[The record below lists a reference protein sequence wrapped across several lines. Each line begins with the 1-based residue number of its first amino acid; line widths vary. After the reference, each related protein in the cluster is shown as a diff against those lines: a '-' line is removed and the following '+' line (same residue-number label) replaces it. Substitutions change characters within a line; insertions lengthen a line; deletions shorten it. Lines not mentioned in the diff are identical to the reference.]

1 MEVKILNIE
10 ETIVYKLRNV
20 NDHEKTL
27 IVNGRYFLFE
37 QKSVYVTLVA
47 DKFVRFF
54 TRVKADFG
62 NAVVKEDV
70 TAKVLNKLQGISTSP
85 VLGSY
90 THNENVP
97 NELCNVMVD
106 GTLNFLI
113 VESPLYYIARNA
125 IKDNR
130 VRIRLQNEYISMH
143 ETQVNQLIMAFKQLS
158 FDNYYRFM
166 YSKSQ
171 RRIIN
176 RCYKKKPFFNVLHAF
191 IPVAIEYSY
200 IYNPLLDDPSNDFF
214 AHSKLM
220 QMAVEKNRC
229 VEINSD
235 LRCYML
241 THEEI
246 CIALGLTKF
255 MKFTP
260 EFLYKLIVSLLRPD
274 LASFPSKTRKIYVRK
289 ATDELVEGF
298 KTVYTES
305 AYDEKLAE
313 LATQIENIKT
323 EEERQA
329 IQKKLAILNEYSNID
344 ALYYEIEKDRR
355 ALVNIG
361 AATFDN
367 KVSTDTLYNILLEAQ
382 LRGGDT

>member
-1 MEVKILNIE
+1 MEVMTLNIE
-10 ETIVYKLRNV
+10 EAIIYKLRNV

-37 QKSVYVTLVA
+37 QKSVYATLVA

-54 TRVKADFG
+54 TRVKGDSG
-62 NAVVKEDV
+62 NTVIKEDV
-70 TAKVLNKLQGISTSP
+70 TAKVLNKLQGISISP
-85 VLGSY
+85 VLGTY
-90 THNENVP
+90 THNENIP
-97 NELCNVMVD
+97 SELCNIMVD

-113 VESPLYYIARNA
+113 IESPLYYIARNA

-130 VRIRLQNEYISMH
+130 VRIRLQNDYISMH
-143 ETQVNQLIMAFKQLS
+143 ETQVSQLIMAFKQLS

-191 IPVAIEYSY
+191 IPIAIEYSY
-200 IYNPLLDDPSNDFF
+200 VYNPLLDDPSNDFF
-214 AHSKLM
+214 AQSKLM
-220 QMAVEKNRC
+220 QMAIEKNRC
-229 VEINSD
+229 VEVNSD
-235 LRCYML
+235 LKCYML

-246 CIALGLTKF
+246 CKALGLTKF

-289 ATDELVEGF
+289 AADEPAENF

-305 AYDEKLAE
+305 AYNEKLAE
-313 LATQIENIKT
+313 LAAQIEDIKT

-329 IQKKLAILNEYSNID
+329 IQKKLAVLNEYSNID

-355 ALVNIG
+355 ALINIG
-361 AATFDN
+361 AVTFDN

-382 LRGGDT
+382 LLGGDT